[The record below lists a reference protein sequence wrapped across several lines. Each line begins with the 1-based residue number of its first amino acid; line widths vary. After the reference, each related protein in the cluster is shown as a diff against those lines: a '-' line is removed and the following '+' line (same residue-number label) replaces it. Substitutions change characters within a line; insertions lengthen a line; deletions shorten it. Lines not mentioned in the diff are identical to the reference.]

1 MDALKSRTKDH
12 GVEDPMTKNRDDVSI
27 GSGNGQGTAPSPV
40 HQVRAEIGSIIDTAE
55 GVAYEGLQPGSDG
68 PKVLA
73 GLILQLA
80 SQVDRLIDVLSQGPE
95 PGSEKSERG

>member
-1 MDALKSRTKDH
+1 MAGSA
-12 GVEDPMTKNRDDVSI
+12 VE
-27 GSGNGQGTAPSPV
+27 
-40 HQVRAEIGSIIDTAE
+40 QVRKEIGSVIDTAE

-80 SQVDRLIDVLSQGPE
+80 AQVDRLAGVLGAAPPAEATPGGSSSPNGFETATEEDASPGHAPAE
-95 PGSEKSERG
+95 PRREI